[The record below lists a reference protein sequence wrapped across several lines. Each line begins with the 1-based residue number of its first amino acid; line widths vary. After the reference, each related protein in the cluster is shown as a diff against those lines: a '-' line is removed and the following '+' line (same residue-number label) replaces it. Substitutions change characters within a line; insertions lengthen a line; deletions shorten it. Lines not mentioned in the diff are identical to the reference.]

1 MISGQ
6 LYGIVPTALC
16 ITASKRV
23 VVFVVA
29 FDSTSSLP
37 LTPVLPDRGGSRPG
51 RLRQAEIREL
61 DADLVLAR
69 GVPRVAL

>member
-23 VVFVVA
+23 EAFVKFA
-29 FDSTSSLP
+29 LEFDFVS
-37 LTPVLPDRGGSRPG
+37 PV
-51 RLRQAEIREL
+51 
-61 DADLVLAR
+61 
-69 GVPRVAL
+69 